1 VQTFEYIALSAA
13 GARVKGELV
22 GPTEQAVL
30 AELEARQLV
39 PVSVEPKAAGGM
51 FSGLGGGSGG
61 RRISA
66 RKLGTSYRQVAE
78 LLHAGVPL
86 LRSLRLLA
94 NRRSDPR
101 LAAVFRDLA
110 DGVSGG
116 EDLAGTMSKKPEV
129 FPIYHVAMVRA
140 GEKGGFLETVMGRLG
155 QVVLKQ
161 AEIRA
166 QIAGSLIYPA
176 VLVTAGLVILTL
188 VFGLFVPKF
197 KENFARFEGNLPLI
211 TRVVLGI
218 GDAVGKY
225 GLVTAVILAVL
236 AIIAWRLLKLPK
248 VKRRIAEWRT
258 RGPVVGPLVR
268 SLSAARFCRLLG
280 TMLASGVPV
289 LAAMGI
295 AKDAA
300 GNQLM
305 EEAIEKAAESV
316 KAGQPLAAPLGESKL
331 FDDDVIEMISVA
343 ETANNL
349 ESVLVSVADTL
360 EQRIDRMLAVAL
372 RLIEPLL
379 ILAIALVVA
388 AVAAALILPMTKLG
402 GSF

>member
-1 VQTFEYIALSAA
+1 MQTYQYIALSPA

-30 AELEARQLV
+30 AELETRQLV
-39 PVSVEPKAAGGM
+39 PVSVEPKAPGGL
-51 FSGLGGGSGG
+51 FSGFGGSGG
-61 RRISA
+61 RARISA

-94 NRRSDPR
+94 NRRSDPK
-101 LAAVFRDLA
+101 LAGVFRDLA
-110 DGVSGG
+110 ENVSAG
-116 EDLAGTMSKKPEV
+116 EDLAGSMSKKPEV
-129 FPIYHVAMVRA
+129 FPIFHIAMVRA

-166 QIAGSLIYPA
+166 QILGSLIYPG
-176 VLVTAGLVILTL
+176 VLVTAGTVILAL

-197 KENFARFEGNLPLI
+197 KENFSRFEGNLPLI

-225 GLVTAVILAVL
+225 GLVTAVVVTILL
-236 AIIAWRLLKLPK
+236 ISLWRASKLPK
-248 VKRRIAEWRT
+248 VRRTIAEWRT

-300 GNQLM
+300 GNELM
-305 EEAIEKAAESV
+305 EEAIDKASEAV
-316 KAGQPLAAPLGESKL
+316 KAGQPLAAPLGESGL
-331 FDDDVIEMISVA
+331 FEDDLIEMISVA
-343 ETANNL
+343 EAANNL

-379 ILAIALVVA
+379 ILTIALVVA